1 MPNYM
6 HGIIVL
12 NDVRATLAVALN
24 YSIAQINANNEICDL
39 ML

>member
-12 NDVRATLAVALN
+12 NDVRATLAVAQN
-24 YSIAQINANNEICDL
+24 DL
-39 ML
+39 LGLGQSQPEQYYKL